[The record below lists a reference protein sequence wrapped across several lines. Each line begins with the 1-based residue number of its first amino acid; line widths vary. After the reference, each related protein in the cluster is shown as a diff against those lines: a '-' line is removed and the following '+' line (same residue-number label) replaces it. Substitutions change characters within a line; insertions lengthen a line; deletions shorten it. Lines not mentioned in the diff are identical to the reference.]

1 MKVAKIRLTGKISV
15 ALATVVLGC
24 SSMVSAPEAFAQY
37 NSGKNLQGSA
47 SRNTAGLTGTKKFF
61 AEHPKVKSATV
72 GAGVGAGVGA
82 VTGLVTRKGVLRG
95 SALGASTGAGVGL
108 LQSSE
113 TMKRHPIMKDMAQGT
128 LVGAGI
134 GLAAHRGHGAGKK
147 TTQAAIAG
155 AAVGLGAG
163 LLKNLQ

>member
-1 MKVAKIRLTGKISV
+1 MKVAKIKPTGKISV

-24 SSMVSAPEAFAQY
+24 SSMVSAPEAVAQY
-37 NSGKNLQGSA
+37 SGKSLQGTA

-82 VTGLVTRKGVLRG
+82 VTGLITHKGVLRG
-95 SALGASTGAGVGL
+95 GAVGASTGAGVGL
-108 LQSSE
+108 LQSSD
-113 TMKRHPIMKDMAQGT
+113 TMKRHPIVKDLAQGT

-134 GLAAHRGHGAGKK
+134 GLAAHSGHGTGKK

-163 LLKNLQ
+163 LLKNLR